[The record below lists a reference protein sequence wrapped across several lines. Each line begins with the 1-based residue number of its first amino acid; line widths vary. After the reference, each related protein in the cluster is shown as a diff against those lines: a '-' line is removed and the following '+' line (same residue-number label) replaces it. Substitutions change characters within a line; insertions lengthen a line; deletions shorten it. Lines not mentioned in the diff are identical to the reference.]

1 MEEIRKTLSNP
12 GLETSHLPPNR
23 MWADIY
29 FQRSLEKHDK
39 VLKYVSWIEN
49 TSQVTPTVMTVE
61 LGHTP

>member
-1 MEEIRKTLSNP
+1 
-12 GLETSHLPPNR
+12 

-49 TSQVTPTVMTVE
+49 TSKVTPTVMTVE
-61 LGHTP
+61 PGHTP